1 MQHIVQLQ
9 AMGVLA
15 RQPVKDDSARGS
27 TPEALNEEEDQSLM
41 PTSFSQHQGRGR
53 MGGDGGVGAAT
64 PSASAS
70 PFSHREN
77 MAVSL
82 SRAASAQHQSFF
94 HSLGP
99 TGNFDFALYIGADER
114 LIAYV
119 ASLDLPFAPLTV
131 TTANI
136 DLRGSEA
143 GFCLPVGNL
152 GSRCSKQTRAD
163 SPHEDDARGGQQE
176 GGGVLE
182 ALKELV
188 AFRRRDM
195 RWGRSGSEI

>member
-1 MQHIVQLQ
+1 M
-9 AMGVLA
+9 
-15 RQPVKDDSARGS
+15 
-27 TPEALNEEEDQSLM
+27 
-41 PTSFSQHQGRGR
+41 
-53 MGGDGGVGAAT
+53 AA
-64 PSASAS
+64 
-70 PFSHREN
+70 
-77 MAVSL
+77 SL
-82 SRAASAQHQSFF
+82 SRAASAQHHSFF

-143 GFCLPVGNL
+143 GFCLPVGSL
-152 GSRCSKQTRAD
+152 GRRCPNKAGSA
-163 SPHEDDARGGQQE
+163 SPEDGTNGGQQE
-176 GGGVLE
+176 EGGVLE